1 MPSTDPAP
9 ATILSQA
16 GAPVSVQRLGTISV
30 VSVQGPLSETAGP
43 AHHAVLLELA
53 EAPAAVLC
61 DLSGATGPSA
71 PDALERLAS
80 LGEQKRRWPGTPI
93 AVISPDPVLRR
104 CLEEA
109 PGGRHLAIAAAPADV
124 WGSRADGSTTATVR
138 EWLPAD
144 APSAHAARE
153 LVARACMDWGRSSE
167 TAAATLVVS
176 ELVTNAVA
184 DHGSDIEVSVARCG
198 PRLRVAVRRPGTRPG
213 RAADPDADTLALD
226 IAGPAMMLVEGVS
239 ESWGVLPTRDD
250 GEVVWAVL
258 LDPAAGAEGPR
269 ARRDARAPAAA
280 PTVPEH
286 DGTAGTHRPSR
297 RTAGS
302 QSCGAHRS
310 GPNTS

>member
-16 GAPVSVQRLGTISV
+16 GVPVSVQRLGTISV

-61 DLSGATGPSA
+61 DLSGVTGPSA

-109 PGGRHLAIAAAPADV
+109 PGGRHLAIAASPADV
-124 WGSRADGSTTATVR
+124 WGSLADGSTTATVR

-213 RAADPDADTLALD
+213 RDADPDALTLD

-258 LDPAAGAEGPR
+258 LDPATGAWDGP
-269 ARRDARAPAAA
+269 P
-280 PTVPEH
+280 
-286 DGTAGTHRPSR
+286 AGTHASRSRRPPSR
-297 RTAGS
+297 ST
-302 QSCGAHRS
+302 
-310 GPNTS
+310 T

>member
-61 DLSGATGPSA
+61 DLSGVTGPSA

-124 WGSRADGSTTATVR
+124 WGSLADGSTTATVR

-184 DHGSDIEVSVARCG
+184 HHGADIEVSVARCG
-198 PRLRVAVRRPGTRPG
+198 PRLRVAVRRPRTRPG
-213 RAADPDADTLALD
+213 RGADAGTLN
-226 IAGPAMMLVEGVS
+226 IAGTAMMLVGGVS

-269 ARRDARAPAAA
+269 ARRDARAPVAA

-297 RTAGS
+297 RTAGG